1 MCCGRKRMAW
11 RSASVPVRP
20 SSPSAAA
27 QGGTGRAVAASGRV
41 VPPTGGPTQTPIGA
55 VSLEYTETAPIR
67 VWGPATGL
75 PYDFSDSQRVH
86 AMDARDAAALARSS
100 VFRRTPA

>member
-1 MCCGRKRMAW
+1 MCCGRKRAAW
-11 RSASVPVRP
+11 RSASAPVRAP
-20 SSPSAAA
+20 SPSAAA
-27 QGGTGRAVAASGRV
+27 QGGTGRPVVPGARV
-41 VPPTGGPTQTPIGA
+41 VQPNGGLTHAPFGA
-55 VSLEYTETAPIR
+55 VTLEYTETAPIR

-100 VFRRTPA
+100 LFRRTEA